1 MTLMYDCELED
12 FDAWCG
18 GQATVEEA
26 KKEGKF
32 DALKALV
39 SEYFNDDNPVSE
51 TTLND
56 FLWFDAPDMLG
67 LWEAES

>member
-1 MTLMYDCELED
+1 MTLTYECELEG
-12 FDAWCG
+12 FEAWEG
-18 GQATVEEA
+18 GQATIEEA
-26 KKEGKF
+26 IKEDKF
-32 DALKALV
+32 EALKALV

-67 LWEAES
+67 LWKKES